1 MPARRAAACLAGR
14 TQVEGAW
21 SPPPFCFWTRLK
33 IRMAGKIVSLSLS
46 FSGCFVA
53 TGNGT
58 LLVPALP
65 PEKPAAAGGQLCA
78 V

>member
-14 TQVEGAW
+14 TQVESSW
-21 SPPPFCFWTRLK
+21 STPPFCCWTRLR
-33 IRMAGKIVSLSLS
+33 IRMAGRIVSLSLG
-46 FSGCFVA
+46 FSGYFVVA
-53 TGNGT
+53 GNGT
-58 LLVPALP
+58 LLVSALP